1 MEESM
6 SAENAQVTEGGFEEQ
21 YEMLEQIVAGMQDP
35 EASLQE
41 SFENYKK
48 GMKLVKSL
56 TGMIDQIEKEV
67 IVLSEQEDM

>member
-1 MEESM
+1 M
-6 SAENAQVTEGGFEEQ
+6 AENTTPETAEVNEGGFEEQ
-21 YEMLEQIVAGMQDP
+21 YEELEQIVANMQDP
-35 EASLQE
+35 DASLQE

-67 IVLSEQEDM
+67 MVLSEQEEV

>member
-1 MEESM
+1 M

>member
-1 MEESM
+1 MAEKISHEPEE
-6 SAENAQVTEGGFEEQ
+6 VLEGGFEEQ
-21 YEMLEQIVAGMQDP
+21 YEQLEGIVAGMQDP

-67 IVLSEQEDM
+67 IVLSEQEDV